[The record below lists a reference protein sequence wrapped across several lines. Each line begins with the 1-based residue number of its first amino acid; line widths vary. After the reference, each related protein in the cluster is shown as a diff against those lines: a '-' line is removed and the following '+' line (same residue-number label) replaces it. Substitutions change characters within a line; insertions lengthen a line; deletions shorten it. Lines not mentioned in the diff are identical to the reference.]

1 MADKIVEFLFGIFKN
16 DYLTVLF
23 VSMFPLIEL
32 KGAIPIGQAAGV
44 PLIRTA
50 VLSYIGSSLVCIP
63 LFFLL
68 LPVFN
73 LLKKIK
79 IFKVFVE
86 KVEGMLYEKA
96 KKLAV
101 NAQKGKIKADLT
113 EAEKNAKAQ
122 KLIFW
127 ALFAF
132 VAIPLPMTGVWT
144 GTAIAVF
151 LNIKFKD
158 AFLALVGGNLV
169 SGSLVTLFTFIFKEH
184 VDIVI
189 LALGII
195 AALMLVLAIIKIAKA
210 PRKTEEENNGRNL

>member
-79 IFKVFVE
+79 IFKAFVE